1 MVQKSVV
8 VISARFPERYFL
20 LMSQPFTLQREVGM
34 AKLSYDGIQKQI
46 ARLQAQAKALEN
58 AEGQKKARA
67 VERVRALMKRL
78 GVEVSDLT
86 AAPAAK
92 RTARAKAPAKA
103 AKGARKSAKAPSTV
117 APKFRDPATGVT
129 WSGRGRTPVWLSAY
143 LDQGRTREEFAI
155 AAAAQPAQAPTA
167 Q

>member
-1 MVQKSVV
+1 
-8 VISARFPERYFL
+8 
-20 LMSQPFTLQREVGM
+20 M

-58 AEGQKKARA
+58 AQGQKKARA
-67 VERVRALMKRL
+67 VERVRVLMKKL

-86 AAPAAK
+86 AAPVSK

-103 AKGARKSAKAPSTV
+103 AKAGRKSPKAASTV
-117 APKFRDPATGVT
+117 APKFRDPSTGVT
-129 WSGRGRTPVWLSAY
+129 WSGRGRTPVWLVAY
-143 LDQGRTREEFAI
+143 LGQGRLREEFAI
-155 AAAAQPAQAPTA
+155 SAQPAA